1 MTEQIKQPTAAD
13 PQGAGLTGE
22 KLEQA
27 DEATDA
33 GQTGTNSGGSA
44 DGSGTAS
51 TDGAGLT

>member
-1 MTEQIKQPTAAD
+1 MTEQIKPTAAH

-27 DEATDA
+27 DETPDA
-33 GQTGTNSGGSA
+33 GQDGTNSGGSA